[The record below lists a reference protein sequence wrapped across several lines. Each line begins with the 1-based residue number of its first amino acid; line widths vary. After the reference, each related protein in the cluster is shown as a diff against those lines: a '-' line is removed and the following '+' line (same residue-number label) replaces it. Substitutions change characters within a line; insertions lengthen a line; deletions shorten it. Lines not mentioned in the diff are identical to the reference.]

1 MLHAS
6 TFDAARRNISR
17 WAGTALLA
25 NKTDG
30 AVYLPSQSIPVT
42 DLNLPSNLPYLSFPP
57 IDIPPKF
64 YVFISRGL
72 FRFIHSILDI
82 VKRGNYYLIPKDVF
96 VETFDIT

>member
-30 AVYLPSQSIPVT
+30 AVYLPSQGIPVT
-42 DLNLPSNLPYLSFPP
+42 DLIHPVICLTFLFLRSKFPP
-57 IDIPPKF
+57 NF
-64 YVFISRGL
+64 AYL
-72 FRFIHSILDI
+72 FPAVYSGSSILFWTSLSAVI
-82 VKRGNYYLIPKDVF
+82 
-96 VETFDIT
+96 IT